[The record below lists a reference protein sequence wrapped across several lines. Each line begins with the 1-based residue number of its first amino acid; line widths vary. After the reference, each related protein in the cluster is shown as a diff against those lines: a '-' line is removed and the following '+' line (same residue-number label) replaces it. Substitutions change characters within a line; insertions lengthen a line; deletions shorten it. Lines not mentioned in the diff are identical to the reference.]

1 MPKEISIIKKKV
13 QSKLSEVVDQ
23 IALSDMSTVTT

>member
-13 QSKLSEVVDQ
+13 QSKLYEVVDQ